1 MDSPEGRLLMGTTG
15 YAGKA
20 GQTIFKGAKS
30 LAKSPL
36 TVGAGL
42 YYGGGALLPD
52 GTPVPND
59 PKNQVPDNAVT
70 GKLKVVKM
78 ETKFNQKLM
87 LIKLQKI
94 E

>member
-1 MDSPEGRLLMGTTG
+1 MGTTG

-52 GTPVPND
+52 GTPIQMIS
-59 PKNQVPDNAVT
+59 KNQLIKAVT
-70 GKLKVVKM
+70 GDR
-78 ETKFNQKLM
+78 T
-87 LIKLQKI
+87 
-94 E
+94 